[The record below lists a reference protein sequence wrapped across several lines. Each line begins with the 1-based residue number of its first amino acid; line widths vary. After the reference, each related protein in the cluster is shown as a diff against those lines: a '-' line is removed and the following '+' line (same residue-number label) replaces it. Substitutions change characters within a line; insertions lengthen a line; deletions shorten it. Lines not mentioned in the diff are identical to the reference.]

1 VLLTNDQERS
11 YDGITLYGALFAAHG
26 RRISGG
32 RRVFLLAES
41 AISNGMECSAVVI
54 DIASRPDEDGGGD
67 LYAPVVRFVARNGQ
81 EVTITGAVFSRP
93 CPYKI
98 GQTVTVE
105 YPAQAPERGRIKGES
120 RLMYIA
126 FGITGGVITAIGL
139 IVGVIAFSNG

>member
-1 VLLTNDQERS
+1 MTGLH
-11 YDGITLYGALFAAHG
+11 YMALFLLLM
-26 RRISGG
+26 GG
-32 RRVFLLAES
+32 GFLVGGGYFFWQS
-41 AISNGMECSAVVI
+41 RPFQHGMECPATVI
-54 DIASRPDEDGGGD
+54 DIASRPDEDGRSD

-126 FGITGGVITAIGL
+126 FGITGGVITIIGL
-139 IVGVIAFSNG
+139 ILGVIAFWNG

>member
-1 VLLTNDQERS
+1 MTGLQFA
-11 YDGITLYGALFAAHG
+11 ALFLLLM
-26 RRISGG
+26 GG
-32 RRVFLLAES
+32 AFLVGGGYFFWQS
-41 AISNGMECSAVVI
+41 RPFQNGMECSAVVI

-105 YPAQAPERGRIKGES
+105 YPAQAPERGRIKSES

-126 FGITGGVITAIGL
+126 FGIIGGVITVIGL
-139 IVGVIAFSNG
+139 ILGVIAFWNG